1 MTPGPTAPERLSET
15 IARLRSHGKPMS
27 GAPAYSRFVN
37 RPLGRIVAAVAYRLG
52 MTPDQVTLVSGLL
65 SFAGILTIALAPV
78 GAATA
83 ATVTVLLALG
93 YAFDSADGQLARLRG
108 GGSAPGE
115 WLDHVIDCAKI
126 SLLHVAVFVGLV
138 RADVVGEWST
148 TALGFL
154 VVANLYFF
162 TFVLTDLL
170 RRLASARDRER
181 HSARPPAPASVAR
194 SLLVAPTDYG
204 VLCLSFLLW
213 GWQPGFLVVYGLL
226 ALATAGYLVLG
237 LPRWRRSL
245 TSSSS
250 G

>member
-37 RPLGRIVAAVAYRLG
+37 RPLGRIVAALAYRLG

-78 GAATA
+78 EAATA

-108 GGSAPGE
+108 GGSAAGE
-115 WLDHVIDCAKI
+115 WLDHVIDCGKV
-126 SLLHVAVFVGLV
+126 SLLHVAVLV
-138 RADVVGEWST
+138 
-148 TALGFL
+148 ALDRTNVPRSWLLVPLAFL
-154 VVANLYFF
+154 VVANLFFF
-162 TFVLTDLL
+162 TYVLTDLL
-170 RRLASARDRER
+170 KRLARWGST
-181 HSARPPAPASVAR
+181 PASAPPPSRTSVLR
-194 SLLVAPTDYG
+194 SFLAAPTDYG
-204 VLCLSFLLW
+204 ILCLVFLLW
-213 GWQPGFLVVYGLL
+213 SWTPWFLVGYGLL
-226 ALATAGYLVLG
+226 GIGTAGYLALG

-245 TSSSS
+245 AAE
-250 G
+250 GP